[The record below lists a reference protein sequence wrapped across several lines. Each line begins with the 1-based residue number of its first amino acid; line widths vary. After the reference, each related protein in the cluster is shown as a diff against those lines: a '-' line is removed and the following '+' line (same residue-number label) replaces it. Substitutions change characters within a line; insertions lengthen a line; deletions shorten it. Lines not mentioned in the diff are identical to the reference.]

1 MFVVGRFAAYQA
13 SQGDDGIVFA
23 GFCQSARL
31 GWNLEGA
38 RYPNGRNV
46 FIAATG
52 APQSV
57 DGSLQQALGN
67 KRIPATHDDSKP
79 HSLRIQLALDGI
91 FTWLQGLPESNLQ
104 TLGRPGNQSAR
115 APARIFDIGEQ
126 FDPVLFQ
133 KIADGIQ
140 VGPLDP

>member
-23 GFCQSARL
+23 SPSQSARL

-38 RYPNGRNV
+38 GYPDGGNV

-57 DGSLQQALGN
+57 DGPLQQALGN
-67 KRIPATHDDSKP
+67 KRTPATHDNGTP
-79 HSLRIQLALDGI
+79 HALRIQLAFNSI
-91 FTWLQGLPESNLQ
+91 FTRLQGLPESNLQ
-104 TLGRPGNQSAR
+104 ILGRPGNQSAR

-126 FDPVLFQ
+126 FDLVLFQ

-140 VGPLDP
+140 VGHLDP